1 MGTLLGTPYERGKS
15 DVIVSRTVAAPIE
28 EGLFVADKSKTEVE
42 AMASGKTPAGVMGQN
57 EVVGC
62 SVVKAGLRVYV
73 QADDACEPTVGAQVY
88 VIPTS
93 GKATHTSNSD
103 ANIGVNAVFA
113 EGALSSN
120 GISENTTT
128 KSTTKKCVA
137 INFVGG
143 L

>member
-15 DVIVSRTVAAPIE
+15 DVIVSRIVAAPIE

-42 AMASGKTPAGVMGQN
+42 AMGASKIPAGVMGQN
-57 EVVGC
+57 EIVGC

-88 VIPTS
+88 VTTA
-93 GKATHTSNSD
+93 GKATHTDGSGSNV
-103 ANIGVNAVFA
+103 GVNAVFT
-113 EGALSSN
+113 ESTLKTDGV
-120 GISENTTT
+120 SENTST
-128 KSTTKKCVA
+128 KAYNKKCVA
-137 INFVGG
+137 IDFVGG

>member
-1 MGTLLGTPYERGKS
+1 MATLLGTPYERGKS
-15 DVIVSRTVAAPIE
+15 DVIVSRLVASPIE

-42 AMASGKTPAGVMGQN
+42 AMASGKVPAGVMGQN

-88 VIPTS
+88 VTED
-93 GKATHTSNSD
+93 GKATHSSSGTT
-103 ANIGVNAVFA
+103 GVNAEFA
-113 EGALSSN
+113 EATVLNN
-120 GISENTTT
+120 GVSENTAT